1 MNNTTEEQTQI
12 GERDRAIT
20 QHLLSNNIIEDDKGL
35 IGKCG
40 DWINFEPTLL
50 PPQTIKCNNHSCRT
64 CRRERIEKLQLKH
77 YLLNKEFREIGGH
90 ILLFTLTIHHTKEHT
105 LPFLHERFTKS
116 LSQMKGG
123 RGWKKLKD
131 MTDYIYHYDN
141 IEIQNTNNSGHHYH
155 DHLTYGYI
163 NDDVSINEIQD
174 QLFNTWN
181 HYTRKNGLRSSKKYL
196 DVSPSLYGGHS
207 RSRSVKS
214 IEESEGIKGTL
225 EYWESVS
232 REYEN
237 QPNYI
242 HPDKT
247 PEEVML
253 EIKDLNKI
261 FSKSKRGRI
270 ERDRNIPTPY
280 IPFNQDTYTK
290 EDLDNYHSV
299 YRTVIT
305 GNFKDLDII
314 SMSPPSS
321 GGVLLIQMLN
331 MLEQYP
337 LDTLGWNSS
346 DYIHLLTEIERR
358 AYADRAEHMGDPDFW
373 EVPVSMLVSK
383 EYAFERIQN
392 ISMEKAT
399 KSSVVKAG
407 DPLAYES
414 RETTHYSVIDKNGN
428 AVSVTTTL
436 NTGFGCGV
444 LVEGAGFFLNNE
456 MDDFSAKPGIPN
468 IFGLIGN
475 EANAIQPYKRP
486 LSSMTPTIVLKN
498 GEPFLII
505 GTPGGS
511 TIITTV
517 MQIILNVAIHG
528 MDIQEAVSVPRIH
541 SQWFPDAIIVE
552 ERSLSKD
559 VEQNLIN
566 RGHTIRPYRWSTIGQ
581 ANGIMIGEKG
591 FYGGADPR
599 GENAT
604 EGY

>member
-1 MNNTTEEQTQI
+1 MKKIECKKIFWTIVFLCLIQYSHAEPEYAKNGMVVSASRLASDAGVNILKKGGNAIDAAVATGFTLAVTHPQAGNI
-12 GERDRAIT
+12 GGGGFLVAHTAYGESFSLDFREMAPSMAHRDMYLDDSSNVVPGLSLYS
-20 QHLLSNNIIEDDKGL
+20 HLAAGTPGSVDGLLKIWRDHGSGNISL
-35 IGKCG
+35 RQL
-40 DWINFEPTLL
+40 LL
-50 PPQTIKCNNHSCRT
+50 PAIQLA
-64 CRRERIEKLQLKH
+64 ERGFPISYGFAQV
-77 YLLNKEFREIGGH
+77 LNIF
-90 ILLFTLTIHHTKEHT
+90 
-105 LPFLHERFTKS
+105 
-116 LSQMKGG
+116 
-123 RGWKKLKD
+123 
-131 MTDYIYHYDN
+131 YDFF
-141 IEIQNTNNSGHHYH
+141 
-155 DHLTYGYI
+155 I
-163 NDDVSINEIQD
+163 NDDGAKAVFIK
-174 QLFNTWN
+174 
-181 HYTRKNGLRSSKKYL
+181 KNGEPWRAGDKLVQRDLARTLKL
-196 DVSPSLYGGHS
+196 IS
-207 RSRSVKS
+207 RKGRAGFY
-214 IEESEGIKGTL
+214 EG
-225 EYWESVS
+225 
-232 REYEN
+232 
-237 QPNYI
+237 
-242 HPDKT
+242 KT
-247 PEEVML
+247 AQL
-253 EIKDLNKI
+253 
-261 FSKSKRGRI
+261 I
-270 ERDRNIPTPY
+270 EREMAEGNGFI
-280 IPFNQDTYTK
+280 TK

-428 AVSVTTTL
+428 AVSVSTTL

-566 RGHTIRPYRWSTIGQ
+566 RGHIIRSYRWGTIGQ

>member
-1 MNNTTEEQTQI
+1 MKKIECKKIFWTIVFLCLIQYSHAEPEYAKNGMVVSASRLASDAGVNILKKGGNAIDAAVATGFTLAVTHPQAGNI
-12 GERDRAIT
+12 GGGGFLVAHTAYGESFSLDFREMAPSMAHRDMYLDDSSNVVPGLSLYS
-20 QHLLSNNIIEDDKGL
+20 HLAAGTPGSVDGLLRIWRDHGSGNISL
-35 IGKCG
+35 RQL
-40 DWINFEPTLL
+40 LL
-50 PPQTIKCNNHSCRT
+50 PAIQLA
-64 CRRERIEKLQLKH
+64 ERGFSIS
-77 YLLNKEFREIGGH
+77 YGFARVLNIF
-90 ILLFTLTIHHTKEHT
+90 
-105 LPFLHERFTKS
+105 
-116 LSQMKGG
+116 
-123 RGWKKLKD
+123 
-131 MTDYIYHYDN
+131 
-141 IEIQNTNNSGHHYH
+141 H
-155 DHLTYGYI
+155 DFFI
-163 NDDVSINEIQD
+163 NDDGAKAVFIK
-174 QLFNTWN
+174 
-181 HYTRKNGLRSSKKYL
+181 KNGEPWRAGDKLVQRDLARTLKL
-196 DVSPSLYGGHS
+196 IS
-207 RSRSVKS
+207 RKGRAGFY
-214 IEESEGIKGTL
+214 EGKTAQLIK
-225 EYWESVS
+225 
-232 REYEN
+232 REMAEGN
-237 QPNYI
+237 GFI
-242 HPDKT
+242 T
-247 PEEVML
+247 
-253 EIKDLNKI
+253 KD
-261 FSKSKRGRI
+261 
-270 ERDRNIPTPY
+270 
-280 IPFNQDTYTK
+280 
-290 EDLDNYHSV
+290 DLDNYRSV
-299 YRTVIT
+299 YRTVVT

-314 SMSPPSS
+314 SMGPPSS

-358 AYADRAEHMGDPDFW
+358 AYADRAEHMGDSDFW

-456 MDDFSAKPGIPN
+456 MDDFSAKPGTPN

-528 MDIQEAVSVPRIH
+528 MDIQEAVSVPRVH
-541 SQWFPDAIIVE
+541 SQWLPDAIIVE
-552 ERSLSKD
+552 QRSLSKD

-566 RGHTIRPYRWSTIGQ
+566 RGHTIRSYRWSTIGQ

>member
-1 MNNTTEEQTQI
+1 MKKIECKKIFWAIVFLCLIQYSHAEPEYAKNGMVVSASRLASEAGVNILKKGGNAIDAAVATGFTLAVTHPQAGNI
-12 GERDRAIT
+12 GGGGFLVAHMAYGESFSLDFREMAPSMAHRDMYLDDSSNVVPGLSLYS
-20 QHLLSNNIIEDDKGL
+20 HLAAGTPGSVDGLLKIWRDHGSGNISL
-35 IGKCG
+35 RQL
-40 DWINFEPTLL
+40 LL
-50 PPQTIKCNNHSCRT
+50 PAIQLA
-64 CRRERIEKLQLKH
+64 ERGFPISYGFAQV
-77 YLLNKEFREIGGH
+77 LNIF
-90 ILLFTLTIHHTKEHT
+90 
-105 LPFLHERFTKS
+105 
-116 LSQMKGG
+116 
-123 RGWKKLKD
+123 
-131 MTDYIYHYDN
+131 
-141 IEIQNTNNSGHHYH
+141 H
-155 DHLTYGYI
+155 DFFI
-163 NDDVSINEIQD
+163 NDDGAKAVFIK
-174 QLFNTWN
+174 
-181 HYTRKNGLRSSKKYL
+181 KNGEPWRAGDKLVQRDLARTLKL
-196 DVSPSLYGGHS
+196 IS
-207 RSRSVKS
+207 RKGRAGFY
-214 IEESEGIKGTL
+214 EG
-225 EYWESVS
+225 
-232 REYEN
+232 
-237 QPNYI
+237 
-242 HPDKT
+242 KT
-247 PEEVML
+247 AQL
-253 EIKDLNKI
+253 
-261 FSKSKRGRI
+261 I
-270 ERDRNIPTPY
+270 EREMAEGNGFI
-280 IPFNQDTYTK
+280 TK
-290 EDLDNYHSV
+290 DDLDNYHSV

-428 AVSVTTTL
+428 AVSVSTTL

>member
-1 MNNTTEEQTQI
+1 MKKIECKKIFWTIVFLCLIQYSHAEPEYAKNGMVVSASRLASDAGVNILKKGGNAIDAAVATGFTLAVTHPQAGNI
-12 GERDRAIT
+12 GGGGFLVAHTAYGESFSLDFREMAPSKAHRDMYLDDSSNVVPGLSLYS
-20 QHLLSNNIIEDDKGL
+20 HLAAGTPGSVDGLLRIWRDHGSGNISL
-35 IGKCG
+35 RQL
-40 DWINFEPTLL
+40 LL
-50 PPQTIKCNNHSCRT
+50 PAIQLA
-64 CRRERIEKLQLKH
+64 ERGFSIS
-77 YLLNKEFREIGGH
+77 YGFARVLNVF
-90 ILLFTLTIHHTKEHT
+90 
-105 LPFLHERFTKS
+105 
-116 LSQMKGG
+116 
-123 RGWKKLKD
+123 
-131 MTDYIYHYDN
+131 
-141 IEIQNTNNSGHHYH
+141 H
-155 DHLTYGYI
+155 DFFI
-163 NDDVSINEIQD
+163 NDDGAKAVFIK
-174 QLFNTWN
+174 
-181 HYTRKNGLRSSKKYL
+181 KNGEPWRAGDKLVQRDLARTLKL
-196 DVSPSLYGGHS
+196 IS
-207 RSRSVKS
+207 RKGRAGFY
-214 IEESEGIKGTL
+214 EGKTAQLIK
-225 EYWESVS
+225 
-232 REYEN
+232 REMAEGN
-237 QPNYI
+237 GFI
-242 HPDKT
+242 T
-247 PEEVML
+247 
-253 EIKDLNKI
+253 KD
-261 FSKSKRGRI
+261 
-270 ERDRNIPTPY
+270 
-280 IPFNQDTYTK
+280 
-290 EDLDNYHSV
+290 DLDNYRSV
-299 YRTVIT
+299 YRTVVT
-305 GNFKDLDII
+305 ENFKDLDIV
-314 SMSPPSS
+314 SMGPPSS

-456 MDDFSAKPGIPN
+456 MDDFSAKPGTPN

-528 MDIQEAVSVPRIH
+528 MDIQEAVSVPRVH
-541 SQWFPDAIIVE
+541 SQWLPDAIIVE
-552 ERSLSKD
+552 QRSLSKD

>member
-1 MNNTTEEQTQI
+1 MKKIECKKIFWTIVFLCLIQYSHAEPEYAKNGMVVSASRLASDAGVNILKKGGNAIDAAVATGFTLAVTHPQAGNI
-12 GERDRAIT
+12 GGGGFLVAHTAYGESFSLDFREMAPSMAHRDMYLDDSSNVVPGLSLYS
-20 QHLLSNNIIEDDKGL
+20 HLAAGTPGSVDGLLRIWRDHGSGNISL
-35 IGKCG
+35 RQL
-40 DWINFEPTLL
+40 LL
-50 PPQTIKCNNHSCRT
+50 PAIQLA
-64 CRRERIEKLQLKH
+64 ERGFSIS
-77 YLLNKEFREIGGH
+77 YGFARVLNIF
-90 ILLFTLTIHHTKEHT
+90 
-105 LPFLHERFTKS
+105 
-116 LSQMKGG
+116 
-123 RGWKKLKD
+123 
-131 MTDYIYHYDN
+131 
-141 IEIQNTNNSGHHYH
+141 H
-155 DHLTYGYI
+155 DFFI
-163 NDDVSINEIQD
+163 NDDGAKAVFIK
-174 QLFNTWN
+174 
-181 HYTRKNGLRSSKKYL
+181 KNGEPWRAGDKLVQRDLARTLKL
-196 DVSPSLYGGHS
+196 IS
-207 RSRSVKS
+207 RKGRAGFY
-214 IEESEGIKGTL
+214 EGKTAQLIK
-225 EYWESVS
+225 
-232 REYEN
+232 REMAEGN
-237 QPNYI
+237 GFI
-242 HPDKT
+242 T
-247 PEEVML
+247 
-253 EIKDLNKI
+253 KD
-261 FSKSKRGRI
+261 
-270 ERDRNIPTPY
+270 
-280 IPFNQDTYTK
+280 
-290 EDLDNYHSV
+290 DLDNYRSV
-299 YRTVIT
+299 YRTVVT
-305 GNFKDLDII
+305 GDFKDLDII
-314 SMSPPSS
+314 SMGPPSS

-358 AYADRAEHMGDPDFW
+358 AYADRAEHMGDSDFW

-456 MDDFSAKPGIPN
+456 MDDFSAKPGTPN

-528 MDIQEAVSVPRIH
+528 MDIQEAVSVPRVH
-541 SQWFPDAIIVE
+541 SQWLPDAIIVE
-552 ERSLSKD
+552 QRSLSKD

-566 RGHTIRPYRWSTIGQ
+566 RGHTIRSYRWSTIGQ

>member
-1 MNNTTEEQTQI
+1 MAH
-12 GERDRAIT
+12 RDMYLDDSSNVVPGLSLYS
-20 QHLLSNNIIEDDKGL
+20 HLAAGTPGSVDGLLKIWRDHGSGNISL
-35 IGKCG
+35 RQL
-40 DWINFEPTLL
+40 LL
-50 PPQTIKCNNHSCRT
+50 PAIQLA
-64 CRRERIEKLQLKH
+64 ERGFPISYGFAQV
-77 YLLNKEFREIGGH
+77 LNIF
-90 ILLFTLTIHHTKEHT
+90 
-105 LPFLHERFTKS
+105 
-116 LSQMKGG
+116 
-123 RGWKKLKD
+123 
-131 MTDYIYHYDN
+131 YDFF
-141 IEIQNTNNSGHHYH
+141 
-155 DHLTYGYI
+155 I
-163 NDDVSINEIQD
+163 NDDGAKAVFIK
-174 QLFNTWN
+174 
-181 HYTRKNGLRSSKKYL
+181 KNGEPWRAGDKLVQRDLARTLKL
-196 DVSPSLYGGHS
+196 IS
-207 RSRSVKS
+207 RKGRAGFY
-214 IEESEGIKGTL
+214 EG
-225 EYWESVS
+225 
-232 REYEN
+232 
-237 QPNYI
+237 
-242 HPDKT
+242 KT
-247 PEEVML
+247 AQL
-253 EIKDLNKI
+253 
-261 FSKSKRGRI
+261 I
-270 ERDRNIPTPY
+270 EREMAEGNGFI
-280 IPFNQDTYTK
+280 TK
-290 EDLDNYHSV
+290 DDLDNYHSV

-428 AVSVTTTL
+428 AVSVSTTL

>member
-1 MNNTTEEQTQI
+1 MKKIECKKIFWTIVFLCLIQYSHAEPEYAKNGMVVSASRLASDAGVNILKKGGNAIDAAVATGFTLAVTHPQAGNI
-12 GERDRAIT
+12 GGGGFLVAHTAYGESFSLDFREMAPSMAHRDMYLDDSSNVVPGLSLYS
-20 QHLLSNNIIEDDKGL
+20 HLAAGTPGSVDGLLRIWRDHGSGNISL
-35 IGKCG
+35 RQL
-40 DWINFEPTLL
+40 LL
-50 PPQTIKCNNHSCRT
+50 PAIQLA
-64 CRRERIEKLQLKH
+64 ERGFSIS
-77 YLLNKEFREIGGH
+77 YGFARVLNIF
-90 ILLFTLTIHHTKEHT
+90 
-105 LPFLHERFTKS
+105 
-116 LSQMKGG
+116 
-123 RGWKKLKD
+123 
-131 MTDYIYHYDN
+131 
-141 IEIQNTNNSGHHYH
+141 H
-155 DHLTYGYI
+155 DFFI
-163 NDDVSINEIQD
+163 NDDGAKAVFIK
-174 QLFNTWN
+174 
-181 HYTRKNGLRSSKKYL
+181 KNGEPWRAGDKLVQRDLARTLKL
-196 DVSPSLYGGHS
+196 IS
-207 RSRSVKS
+207 RKGRAGFY
-214 IEESEGIKGTL
+214 EGKTAQLIK
-225 EYWESVS
+225 
-232 REYEN
+232 REMAEGN
-237 QPNYI
+237 GFI
-242 HPDKT
+242 T
-247 PEEVML
+247 
-253 EIKDLNKI
+253 KD
-261 FSKSKRGRI
+261 
-270 ERDRNIPTPY
+270 
-280 IPFNQDTYTK
+280 
-290 EDLDNYHSV
+290 DLDNYRSV
-299 YRTVIT
+299 YRTVVT
-305 GNFKDLDII
+305 GDFKDLDII
-314 SMSPPSS
+314 SMGPPSS

-456 MDDFSAKPGIPN
+456 MDDFSAKPGTPN

-528 MDIQEAVSVPRIH
+528 MDIQEAVSVPRVH
-541 SQWFPDAIIVE
+541 SQWLPDAIIVE
-552 ERSLSKD
+552 QRSLSKD

-566 RGHTIRPYRWSTIGQ
+566 RGHTIQPYRWSTIGQ

>member
-1 MNNTTEEQTQI
+1 MKKIECKKIFWTIVFLCLIQYSHAEPEYAKNGMVVSASRLASDAGVNILKKGGNAIDAAVATGFTLAVTHPQAGNI
-12 GERDRAIT
+12 GGGGFLVAHTAYGESFSLDFREMAPSMSHRDMYLDDSSNVVHGLSLYS
-20 QHLLSNNIIEDDKGL
+20 HLAAGTPGSVDGLLKIWRDHGSGNISL
-35 IGKCG
+35 RQL
-40 DWINFEPTLL
+40 LL
-50 PPQTIKCNNHSCRT
+50 PAIQLA
-64 CRRERIEKLQLKH
+64 ERGFPIS
-77 YLLNKEFREIGGH
+77 YGFARVLNIF
-90 ILLFTLTIHHTKEHT
+90 
-105 LPFLHERFTKS
+105 
-116 LSQMKGG
+116 
-123 RGWKKLKD
+123 
-131 MTDYIYHYDN
+131 
-141 IEIQNTNNSGHHYH
+141 H
-155 DHLTYGYI
+155 DFFI
-163 NDDVSINEIQD
+163 NDDGAKAVFIK
-174 QLFNTWN
+174 
-181 HYTRKNGLRSSKKYL
+181 KNGEPWRAGDKLVQRDLARTLKL
-196 DVSPSLYGGHS
+196 IS
-207 RSRSVKS
+207 RKGRAGFY
-214 IEESEGIKGTL
+214 EG
-225 EYWESVS
+225 
-232 REYEN
+232 
-237 QPNYI
+237 
-242 HPDKT
+242 KT
-247 PEEVML
+247 AQL
-253 EIKDLNKI
+253 
-261 FSKSKRGRI
+261 I
-270 ERDRNIPTPY
+270 EREMAEGNGFI
-280 IPFNQDTYTK
+280 TK
-290 EDLDNYHSV
+290 DDLDNYHSV

-428 AVSVTTTL
+428 AVSVSTTL

>member
-1 MNNTTEEQTQI
+1 MKKIECKKIFWTIVFLCLIQYSHAEPEYAKNGMVVSASRLASDAGVNILKKGGNAIDAAVATGFALAVTHPQAGNI
-12 GERDRAIT
+12 GGGGFLVAHMAYGESFSLDFREMAPSMAHRDMYLDDSSNVVPGLSLYS
-20 QHLLSNNIIEDDKGL
+20 HLAAGTPGSVDGLLRIWRDHGSGNISL
-35 IGKCG
+35 RQL
-40 DWINFEPTLL
+40 LL
-50 PPQTIKCNNHSCRT
+50 PAIQLA
-64 CRRERIEKLQLKH
+64 ERGFSIS
-77 YLLNKEFREIGGH
+77 YGFARVLNIF
-90 ILLFTLTIHHTKEHT
+90 
-105 LPFLHERFTKS
+105 
-116 LSQMKGG
+116 
-123 RGWKKLKD
+123 
-131 MTDYIYHYDN
+131 
-141 IEIQNTNNSGHHYH
+141 H
-155 DHLTYGYI
+155 DFFI
-163 NDDVSINEIQD
+163 NDDGAKAVFIK
-174 QLFNTWN
+174 
-181 HYTRKNGLRSSKKYL
+181 KNGEPWRAGDKLVQRDLARTLKL
-196 DVSPSLYGGHS
+196 IS
-207 RSRSVKS
+207 RKGRAGFY
-214 IEESEGIKGTL
+214 EGKTAQLIK
-225 EYWESVS
+225 
-232 REYEN
+232 REMAEGN
-237 QPNYI
+237 GFI
-242 HPDKT
+242 T
-247 PEEVML
+247 
-253 EIKDLNKI
+253 KD
-261 FSKSKRGRI
+261 
-270 ERDRNIPTPY
+270 
-280 IPFNQDTYTK
+280 
-290 EDLDNYHSV
+290 DLDNYRSV
-299 YRTVIT
+299 YRTVVT
-305 GNFKDLDII
+305 GDFKDLDII
-314 SMSPPSS
+314 SMGPPSS

-456 MDDFSAKPGIPN
+456 MDDFSAKPGTPN

-528 MDIQEAVSVPRIH
+528 MDIQEAVSVPRVH
-541 SQWFPDAIIVE
+541 SQWLPDAIIVE
-552 ERSLSKD
+552 QRSLSKD

-566 RGHTIRPYRWSTIGQ
+566 RGHTIRSYRWSTIGQ

>member
-1 MNNTTEEQTQI
+1 MKKIECKKIFWTIVFLCLIQYSHAEPEYAKNGMVVSASRLASDAGVNILKKGGNAIDAAVATGFTLAVTHPQAGNI
-12 GERDRAIT
+12 GGGGFLVAHMAYGESFSLDFREMAPSMAHRDMYLDDSSNVVPGLSLYS
-20 QHLLSNNIIEDDKGL
+20 HLAAGTPGSVDGLLRIWRDHGSGNISL
-35 IGKCG
+35 RQL
-40 DWINFEPTLL
+40 LL
-50 PPQTIKCNNHSCRT
+50 PAIQLA
-64 CRRERIEKLQLKH
+64 ERGFSIS
-77 YLLNKEFREIGGH
+77 YGFARVLNIF
-90 ILLFTLTIHHTKEHT
+90 
-105 LPFLHERFTKS
+105 
-116 LSQMKGG
+116 
-123 RGWKKLKD
+123 
-131 MTDYIYHYDN
+131 
-141 IEIQNTNNSGHHYH
+141 H
-155 DHLTYGYI
+155 DFFI
-163 NDDVSINEIQD
+163 NDDGAKAVFIK
-174 QLFNTWN
+174 
-181 HYTRKNGLRSSKKYL
+181 KNGEPWRAGDKLVQRDLARTLKL
-196 DVSPSLYGGHS
+196 IS
-207 RSRSVKS
+207 RKGRAGFY
-214 IEESEGIKGTL
+214 EGKTAQLIK
-225 EYWESVS
+225 
-232 REYEN
+232 REMAEGN
-237 QPNYI
+237 GFI
-242 HPDKT
+242 T
-247 PEEVML
+247 
-253 EIKDLNKI
+253 KD
-261 FSKSKRGRI
+261 
-270 ERDRNIPTPY
+270 
-280 IPFNQDTYTK
+280 
-290 EDLDNYHSV
+290 DLDNYRSV
-299 YRTVIT
+299 YRTVVT
-305 GNFKDLDII
+305 ENFKDLDIV
-314 SMSPPSS
+314 SMGPPSS

-456 MDDFSAKPGIPN
+456 MDDFSAKPGTPN
-468 IFGLIGN
+468 IFELIGN

-528 MDIQEAVSVPRIH
+528 MDIQEAVSVPRVH
-541 SQWFPDAIIVE
+541 SQWLPDAIIVE
-552 ERSLSKD
+552 QRSLSKD

-566 RGHTIRPYRWSTIGQ
+566 RGHTIRSYRWSTIGQ
-581 ANGIMIGEKG
+581 ANGIMIGENG

>member
-1 MNNTTEEQTQI
+1 MKKIECKKIFWAIVFLCLIQYSHAEPEYAKNGMVVSASRLASDAGVNILKKGGNAIDAAVATGFTLAVTHPQAGNI
-12 GERDRAIT
+12 GGGGFLVAHTAYGESFSLDFREMAPSMAHRDMYLDDSSNVVPGLSLYS
-20 QHLLSNNIIEDDKGL
+20 HLAAGTPGSVDGLLRIWRDHGSGNISL
-35 IGKCG
+35 RQL
-40 DWINFEPTLL
+40 LL
-50 PPQTIKCNNHSCRT
+50 PAIQLA
-64 CRRERIEKLQLKH
+64 ERGFSIS
-77 YLLNKEFREIGGH
+77 YGFARVLNVF
-90 ILLFTLTIHHTKEHT
+90 
-105 LPFLHERFTKS
+105 
-116 LSQMKGG
+116 
-123 RGWKKLKD
+123 
-131 MTDYIYHYDN
+131 
-141 IEIQNTNNSGHHYH
+141 H
-155 DHLTYGYI
+155 DFFI
-163 NDDVSINEIQD
+163 NDDGAKAVFIK
-174 QLFNTWN
+174 
-181 HYTRKNGLRSSKKYL
+181 KNGEPWRAGDKLVQRDLARTLKL
-196 DVSPSLYGGHS
+196 IS
-207 RSRSVKS
+207 RKGRAGFY
-214 IEESEGIKGTL
+214 EGKTAQLIK
-225 EYWESVS
+225 
-232 REYEN
+232 REMAEGN
-237 QPNYI
+237 GFI
-242 HPDKT
+242 T
-247 PEEVML
+247 
-253 EIKDLNKI
+253 KD
-261 FSKSKRGRI
+261 
-270 ERDRNIPTPY
+270 
-280 IPFNQDTYTK
+280 
-290 EDLDNYHSV
+290 DLDNYRSV
-299 YRTVIT
+299 YRTVVT
-305 GNFKDLDII
+305 ENFKDLDIV
-314 SMSPPSS
+314 SMGPPSS

-456 MDDFSAKPGIPN
+456 MDDFSAKPGTPN

-475 EANAIQPYKRP
+475 EANAIQPFKRP

-528 MDIQEAVSVPRIH
+528 MDIQEAVSVPRVH
-541 SQWFPDAIIVE
+541 SQWLPDAIIVE
-552 ERSLSKD
+552 QRSLSKD

-566 RGHTIRPYRWSTIGQ
+566 RGHTIRSYRWSTIGQ

>member
-1 MNNTTEEQTQI
+1 MKKIECKKIFWTIIFLCLIQYSHAEPEYAKNGMVVSASRLASDAGVNILKKGGNAIDAAVATGFTLAVTHPQAGNI
-12 GERDRAIT
+12 GGGGFLVAHTAYGESFSLDFREMAPSMAHRDMYLDDSSNVIPGLSLYS
-20 QHLLSNNIIEDDKGL
+20 HLAAGTPGSVDGLLRVWRDHGSGNISL
-35 IGKCG
+35 RQL
-40 DWINFEPTLL
+40 LL
-50 PPQTIKCNNHSCRT
+50 PAIQLA
-64 CRRERIEKLQLKH
+64 ERGFSIS
-77 YLLNKEFREIGGH
+77 YGFARVLNIF
-90 ILLFTLTIHHTKEHT
+90 
-105 LPFLHERFTKS
+105 
-116 LSQMKGG
+116 
-123 RGWKKLKD
+123 
-131 MTDYIYHYDN
+131 
-141 IEIQNTNNSGHHYH
+141 H
-155 DHLTYGYI
+155 DFFI
-163 NDDVSINEIQD
+163 NDDGAKAVFIK
-174 QLFNTWN
+174 
-181 HYTRKNGLRSSKKYL
+181 KNGEPWRAGDKLVQRDLARTLKL
-196 DVSPSLYGGHS
+196 IS
-207 RSRSVKS
+207 RKGRAGFYDGKTAQL
-214 IEESEGIKGTL
+214 IKREMAEGNGFIT
-225 EYWESVS
+225 
-232 REYEN
+232 
-237 QPNYI
+237 
-242 HPDKT
+242 
-247 PEEVML
+247 
-253 EIKDLNKI
+253 KD
-261 FSKSKRGRI
+261 
-270 ERDRNIPTPY
+270 
-280 IPFNQDTYTK
+280 
-290 EDLDNYHSV
+290 DLDNYHSV
-299 YRTVIT
+299 YRTVVT
-305 GNFKDLDII
+305 GDFKDLDII
-314 SMSPPSS
+314 SMGPPSS

-331 MLEQYP
+331 MLEQFP

-456 MDDFSAKPGIPN
+456 MDDFSAKPGSPN

-528 MDIQEAVSVPRIH
+528 MDIQEAVSVPRVH
-541 SQWFPDAIIVE
+541 SQWLPDAIIVE
-552 ERSLSKD
+552 QRSLSKD

-566 RGHTIRPYRWSTIGQ
+566 RGHIIRSYRWGTIGQ

>member
-1 MNNTTEEQTQI
+1 MKKIECKKIFWTIVFLCLIQYSHAEPEYAKNGMVVAASRLASDAGVNILKKGGNAIDAAVATGFTLAVTHPQAGNI
-12 GERDRAIT
+12 GGGGFLVAHTAYGESFSLDFREMAPSMAHRDMYLDDSSNVVPGLSLYS
-20 QHLLSNNIIEDDKGL
+20 HLAAGTPGSVDGLLRIWRDHGSGNISL
-35 IGKCG
+35 RQL
-40 DWINFEPTLL
+40 LL
-50 PPQTIKCNNHSCRT
+50 PAIQLA
-64 CRRERIEKLQLKH
+64 ERGFSIS
-77 YLLNKEFREIGGH
+77 YGFARVLNIF
-90 ILLFTLTIHHTKEHT
+90 
-105 LPFLHERFTKS
+105 
-116 LSQMKGG
+116 
-123 RGWKKLKD
+123 
-131 MTDYIYHYDN
+131 
-141 IEIQNTNNSGHHYH
+141 H
-155 DHLTYGYI
+155 DFFI
-163 NDDVSINEIQD
+163 NDDGAKAVFIK
-174 QLFNTWN
+174 
-181 HYTRKNGLRSSKKYL
+181 KNGEPWRAGDKLVQRDLARTLKL
-196 DVSPSLYGGHS
+196 IS
-207 RSRSVKS
+207 RKGRAGFY
-214 IEESEGIKGTL
+214 EGKTAQLIK
-225 EYWESVS
+225 
-232 REYEN
+232 REMAEGN
-237 QPNYI
+237 GFI
-242 HPDKT
+242 T
-247 PEEVML
+247 
-253 EIKDLNKI
+253 KD
-261 FSKSKRGRI
+261 
-270 ERDRNIPTPY
+270 
-280 IPFNQDTYTK
+280 
-290 EDLDNYHSV
+290 DLDNYRSV
-299 YRTVIT
+299 YRTVVT

-314 SMSPPSS
+314 SMGPPSS

-456 MDDFSAKPGIPN
+456 MDDFSAKPGTPN

-505 GTPGGS
+505 GPPGGS

-528 MDIQEAVSVPRIH
+528 MDIQEAVSVPRVH
-541 SQWFPDAIIVE
+541 SQWLPDAIIVE
-552 ERSLSKD
+552 QRSLSKD

-566 RGHTIRPYRWSTIGQ
+566 RGHTIRSYRWSTIGQ

>member
-1 MNNTTEEQTQI
+1 MKKIECKKIFWTIVFLCLIQYSHAEPEYAKNGMVVSASRLASDAGVNILKKGGNAIDAAVATGFTLAVTHPQAGNI
-12 GERDRAIT
+12 GGGGFLVAHTAYGESFSLDFREMAPSMAHRDMYLDDSSNVVPGLSLYS
-20 QHLLSNNIIEDDKGL
+20 HLAAGTPGSVDGLLRIWRDHGSGNISL
-35 IGKCG
+35 RQL
-40 DWINFEPTLL
+40 LL
-50 PPQTIKCNNHSCRT
+50 PAIQLA
-64 CRRERIEKLQLKH
+64 ERGFSIS
-77 YLLNKEFREIGGH
+77 YGFARVLNVF
-90 ILLFTLTIHHTKEHT
+90 
-105 LPFLHERFTKS
+105 
-116 LSQMKGG
+116 
-123 RGWKKLKD
+123 
-131 MTDYIYHYDN
+131 
-141 IEIQNTNNSGHHYH
+141 H
-155 DHLTYGYI
+155 DFFI
-163 NDDVSINEIQD
+163 NDDGAKAVFIK
-174 QLFNTWN
+174 
-181 HYTRKNGLRSSKKYL
+181 KNGEPWRAGDKLVQRDLARTLKL
-196 DVSPSLYGGHS
+196 IS
-207 RSRSVKS
+207 RKGRAGFY
-214 IEESEGIKGTL
+214 EGKTAQLIK
-225 EYWESVS
+225 
-232 REYEN
+232 REMAEGN
-237 QPNYI
+237 GFI
-242 HPDKT
+242 T
-247 PEEVML
+247 
-253 EIKDLNKI
+253 KD
-261 FSKSKRGRI
+261 
-270 ERDRNIPTPY
+270 
-280 IPFNQDTYTK
+280 
-290 EDLDNYHSV
+290 DLDNYRSV
-299 YRTVIT
+299 YRTVVT
-305 GNFKDLDII
+305 GNFKDLDIV
-314 SMSPPSS
+314 SMGPPSS

-456 MDDFSAKPGIPN
+456 MDDFSAKPGTPN

-528 MDIQEAVSVPRIH
+528 MDIQEAVSVPRVH
-541 SQWFPDAIIVE
+541 SQWLPDAIIVE
-552 ERSLSKD
+552 QRSLSKD

>member
-1 MNNTTEEQTQI
+1 MKKIECKKIFWTIIFLCLIQYSHAEPEYAKNGMVVSASRLASDAGVNILKKGGNAIDAAVATGFTLAVTHPQAGNI
-12 GERDRAIT
+12 GGGGFLVAHTAYGESFSLDFREMAPSMAHRDMYLDDSSNVVPGLSLYSHMAAGT
-20 QHLLSNNIIEDDKGL
+20 PGSVDGLLRIWRDHGSGNISL
-35 IGKCG
+35 RQL
-40 DWINFEPTLL
+40 LL
-50 PPQTIKCNNHSCRT
+50 PAIQLA
-64 CRRERIEKLQLKH
+64 ERGFSISYGFAQV
-77 YLLNKEFREIGGH
+77 LNIF
-90 ILLFTLTIHHTKEHT
+90 
-105 LPFLHERFTKS
+105 
-116 LSQMKGG
+116 
-123 RGWKKLKD
+123 
-131 MTDYIYHYDN
+131 
-141 IEIQNTNNSGHHYH
+141 H
-155 DHLTYGYI
+155 DFFI
-163 NDDVSINEIQD
+163 NDDGAKAVFIK
-174 QLFNTWN
+174 
-181 HYTRKNGLRSSKKYL
+181 KNGEPWRAGDKLVQRDLARTLKL
-196 DVSPSLYGGHS
+196 IS
-207 RSRSVKS
+207 RKGRAGFY
-214 IEESEGIKGTL
+214 EGKTAQLIK
-225 EYWESVS
+225 
-232 REYEN
+232 REMAEGN
-237 QPNYI
+237 GFI
-242 HPDKT
+242 T
-247 PEEVML
+247 
-253 EIKDLNKI
+253 KD
-261 FSKSKRGRI
+261 
-270 ERDRNIPTPY
+270 
-280 IPFNQDTYTK
+280 
-290 EDLDNYHSV
+290 DLDNYRSV
-299 YRTVIT
+299 YRTVVT
-305 GNFKDLDII
+305 GDFKDLDII
-314 SMSPPSS
+314 SMGPPSS
-321 GGVLLIQMLN
+321 GGVLLIQMFN

-358 AYADRAEHMGDPDFW
+358 AYADRAEHMGDSDFW

-456 MDDFSAKPGIPN
+456 MDDFSAKPGTPN

-528 MDIQEAVSVPRIH
+528 MDIQEAVSVPRVH
-541 SQWFPDAIIVE
+541 SQWLPDAIIVE
-552 ERSLSKD
+552 QRSLSKD
-559 VEQNLIN
+559 VKQNLIN
-566 RGHTIRPYRWSTIGQ
+566 RGHTIRSYRWSTIGQ

>member
-1 MNNTTEEQTQI
+1 MKKIECKKIFWTIVFLCLIQYSHAEPEYAKNGMVVSASRLASDAGVNILKKGGNAIDAAVATGFTLAVTHPQAGNI
-12 GERDRAIT
+12 GGGGFLVAHTAYGESFSLDFREMAPSMAHRDMYLDDSSNVVPGLSLYS
-20 QHLLSNNIIEDDKGL
+20 HLAAGTPGSVDGLLRIWRDHGSGNISL
-35 IGKCG
+35 RQL
-40 DWINFEPTLL
+40 LL
-50 PPQTIKCNNHSCRT
+50 PAIQLA
-64 CRRERIEKLQLKH
+64 ERGFSIS
-77 YLLNKEFREIGGH
+77 YGFARVLNVF
-90 ILLFTLTIHHTKEHT
+90 
-105 LPFLHERFTKS
+105 
-116 LSQMKGG
+116 
-123 RGWKKLKD
+123 
-131 MTDYIYHYDN
+131 
-141 IEIQNTNNSGHHYH
+141 H
-155 DHLTYGYI
+155 DFFI
-163 NDDVSINEIQD
+163 NDDGAKAVFIK
-174 QLFNTWN
+174 
-181 HYTRKNGLRSSKKYL
+181 KNGEPWRAGDKLVQRDLARTLKL
-196 DVSPSLYGGHS
+196 IS
-207 RSRSVKS
+207 RKGRAGFY
-214 IEESEGIKGTL
+214 EGKTAQLIK
-225 EYWESVS
+225 
-232 REYEN
+232 REMAEGN
-237 QPNYI
+237 GFI
-242 HPDKT
+242 T
-247 PEEVML
+247 
-253 EIKDLNKI
+253 KD
-261 FSKSKRGRI
+261 
-270 ERDRNIPTPY
+270 
-280 IPFNQDTYTK
+280 
-290 EDLDNYHSV
+290 DLDNYRSV
-299 YRTVIT
+299 YRTVVT
-305 GNFKDLDII
+305 KNFKDLDIV
-314 SMSPPSS
+314 SMGPPSS

-456 MDDFSAKPGIPN
+456 MDDFSAKPGTPN

-528 MDIQEAVSVPRIH
+528 MDIQEAVSVPRVH
-541 SQWFPDAIIVE
+541 SQWLPDAIIVE
-552 ERSLSKD
+552 QRSLSKD

>member
-1 MNNTTEEQTQI
+1 MKKIECKKIFWTIIFLCLIQYSHAEPEYAKNGMVVSASRLASDAGVNILKKGGNAIDAAVATGFTLAVTHPQAGNI
-12 GERDRAIT
+12 GGGGFLVAHTAYGESFSLDFREMAPSMAHRDMYLDDSSNVVHGLSLYS
-20 QHLLSNNIIEDDKGL
+20 HLAAGTPGSVDGLLKIWRDHGSGNISL
-35 IGKCG
+35 RQL
-40 DWINFEPTLL
+40 LL
-50 PPQTIKCNNHSCRT
+50 PAIQLA
-64 CRRERIEKLQLKH
+64 ERGFPISYGFAQV
-77 YLLNKEFREIGGH
+77 LNIF
-90 ILLFTLTIHHTKEHT
+90 
-105 LPFLHERFTKS
+105 
-116 LSQMKGG
+116 
-123 RGWKKLKD
+123 
-131 MTDYIYHYDN
+131 YDFF
-141 IEIQNTNNSGHHYH
+141 
-155 DHLTYGYI
+155 I
-163 NDDVSINEIQD
+163 NDDGAKAVFIK
-174 QLFNTWN
+174 
-181 HYTRKNGLRSSKKYL
+181 KNGEPWRAGDKLVQRDLARTLKL
-196 DVSPSLYGGHS
+196 IS
-207 RSRSVKS
+207 RKGRAGFY
-214 IEESEGIKGTL
+214 EG
-225 EYWESVS
+225 
-232 REYEN
+232 
-237 QPNYI
+237 
-242 HPDKT
+242 KT
-247 PEEVML
+247 AQL
-253 EIKDLNKI
+253 
-261 FSKSKRGRI
+261 I
-270 ERDRNIPTPY
+270 EREMAEGNGFI
-280 IPFNQDTYTK
+280 TK
-290 EDLDNYHSV
+290 DDLDNYHSV

-528 MDIQEAVSVPRIH
+528 MDIQEAVSVPRVH
-541 SQWFPDAIIVE
+541 SQWLPDAIIVE
-552 ERSLSKD
+552 QRSLSKD

-566 RGHTIRPYRWSTIGQ
+566 RGHVIRSYRWGTIGQ

>member
-1 MNNTTEEQTQI
+1 MKKIECKKIFWTIVFLCLIQYSHAEPEYAKNGMVVSASRLASDAGVNILKKGGNAIDAAVATGFTLAVTHPQAGNI
-12 GERDRAIT
+12 GGGGFLVAHTAYGESFSLDFREMAPSMAHRDMYLDDSSNVVPGLSLYS
-20 QHLLSNNIIEDDKGL
+20 HLAAGTPGSVDGLLRIWRDHGSGNISL
-35 IGKCG
+35 RQL
-40 DWINFEPTLL
+40 LL
-50 PPQTIKCNNHSCRT
+50 PAIQLA
-64 CRRERIEKLQLKH
+64 ERGFSIS
-77 YLLNKEFREIGGH
+77 YGFARVLNVF
-90 ILLFTLTIHHTKEHT
+90 
-105 LPFLHERFTKS
+105 
-116 LSQMKGG
+116 
-123 RGWKKLKD
+123 
-131 MTDYIYHYDN
+131 
-141 IEIQNTNNSGHHYH
+141 H
-155 DHLTYGYI
+155 DFFI
-163 NDDVSINEIQD
+163 NDDGAKAVFIK
-174 QLFNTWN
+174 
-181 HYTRKNGLRSSKKYL
+181 KNGEPWRAGDKLIQRDLARTLKL
-196 DVSPSLYGGHS
+196 IS
-207 RSRSVKS
+207 RKGRAGFY
-214 IEESEGIKGTL
+214 EGKTAQLIK
-225 EYWESVS
+225 
-232 REYEN
+232 REMAEGN
-237 QPNYI
+237 GFI
-242 HPDKT
+242 T
-247 PEEVML
+247 
-253 EIKDLNKI
+253 KD
-261 FSKSKRGRI
+261 
-270 ERDRNIPTPY
+270 
-280 IPFNQDTYTK
+280 
-290 EDLDNYHSV
+290 DLDNYRSV
-299 YRTVIT
+299 YRTVVT
-305 GNFKDLDII
+305 GDFKDLDII
-314 SMSPPSS
+314 SMGPPSS

-456 MDDFSAKPGIPN
+456 MDDFSAKPGTPN

-528 MDIQEAVSVPRIH
+528 MDIQEAVSVPRVH
-541 SQWFPDAIIVE
+541 SQWLPDAIIVE
-552 ERSLSKD
+552 QRSLSKD

>member
-1 MNNTTEEQTQI
+1 MKKIECKKIFWTIVFLCLIQYSHAEPEYAKNGMVVSASRLASDAGVNILKKGGNAIDAAVATGFTLAVTHPQAGNI
-12 GERDRAIT
+12 GGGGFLVAHTAYGESFSLDFREMAPSMAHRDMYLDDSSNVVPGLSLYS
-20 QHLLSNNIIEDDKGL
+20 HLAAGTPGSVDGLLRIWRDHGSGNISL
-35 IGKCG
+35 RQL
-40 DWINFEPTLL
+40 LL
-50 PPQTIKCNNHSCRT
+50 PAIQLA
-64 CRRERIEKLQLKH
+64 ERGFSIS
-77 YLLNKEFREIGGH
+77 YGFARVLNIF
-90 ILLFTLTIHHTKEHT
+90 
-105 LPFLHERFTKS
+105 
-116 LSQMKGG
+116 
-123 RGWKKLKD
+123 
-131 MTDYIYHYDN
+131 
-141 IEIQNTNNSGHHYH
+141 H
-155 DHLTYGYI
+155 DFFI
-163 NDDVSINEIQD
+163 NDDGAKAVFIK
-174 QLFNTWN
+174 
-181 HYTRKNGLRSSKKYL
+181 KNGEPWRAGDKLVQRDLARTLKL
-196 DVSPSLYGGHS
+196 IS
-207 RSRSVKS
+207 RKGRAGFYDGKTAQL
-214 IEESEGIKGTL
+214 IKREMAEGNGFIT
-225 EYWESVS
+225 
-232 REYEN
+232 
-237 QPNYI
+237 
-242 HPDKT
+242 
-247 PEEVML
+247 
-253 EIKDLNKI
+253 KD
-261 FSKSKRGRI
+261 
-270 ERDRNIPTPY
+270 
-280 IPFNQDTYTK
+280 
-290 EDLDNYHSV
+290 DLDNYRSV
-299 YRTVIT
+299 YRTVVT
-305 GNFKDLDII
+305 GDFKDLDII
-314 SMSPPSS
+314 SMGPPSS

-456 MDDFSAKPGIPN
+456 MDDFSAKPGTPN

-528 MDIQEAVSVPRIH
+528 MDIQEAVSVPRVH
-541 SQWFPDAIIVE
+541 SQWLPDAIIVE
-552 ERSLSKD
+552 QRSLSKD

-566 RGHTIRPYRWSTIGQ
+566 RGHTIRSYRWSTIGQ

>member
-1 MNNTTEEQTQI
+1 MKKIECKKIFWAIVILCLIQYPRAEPEYAKNGMVVSASRLASEAGVNILKKGGNAIDAAVATGFTLAVTHPQAGNI
-12 GERDRAIT
+12 GGGGFLVAHMAYGESFSLD
-20 QHLLSNNIIEDDKGL
+20 
-35 IGKCG
+35 
-40 DWINFEPTLL
+40 
-50 PPQTIKCNNHSCRT
+50 
-64 CRRERIEKLQLKH
+64 
-77 YLLNKEFREIGGH
+77 FREMAPSMAHRDMYLDDSSNVVHGLSLYSHLAAGTPGSVDGLLKIWRDHGSGN
-90 ILLFTLTIHHTKEHT
+90 ISLRQLLFPAIQLA
-105 LPFLHERFTKS
+105 ERGFS
-116 LSQMKGG
+116 ISYGFARVL
-123 RGWKKLKD
+123 
-131 MTDYIYHYDN
+131 N
-141 IEIQNTNNSGHHYH
+141 IFH
-155 DHLTYGYI
+155 DFFI
-163 NDDVSINEIQD
+163 NDDGAKAVFIK
-174 QLFNTWN
+174 
-181 HYTRKNGLRSSKKYL
+181 KNGEPWRAGDKLVQRDLARTLKL
-196 DVSPSLYGGHS
+196 IS
-207 RSRSVKS
+207 RKGRAGFY
-214 IEESEGIKGTL
+214 EGKTAQLIK
-225 EYWESVS
+225 
-232 REYEN
+232 REMAEGN
-237 QPNYI
+237 GFI
-242 HPDKT
+242 T
-247 PEEVML
+247 
-253 EIKDLNKI
+253 KD
-261 FSKSKRGRI
+261 
-270 ERDRNIPTPY
+270 
-280 IPFNQDTYTK
+280 
-290 EDLDNYHSV
+290 DLDNYRSV
-299 YRTVIT
+299 YRTVVT

-314 SMSPPSS
+314 SMGPPSS

-456 MDDFSAKPGIPN
+456 MDDFSAKPGTPN

-528 MDIQEAVSVPRIH
+528 MDIQEAVSVPRVH
-541 SQWFPDAIIVE
+541 SQWLPDAIIVE
-552 ERSLSKD
+552 QRSLSKD

-566 RGHTIRPYRWSTIGQ
+566 RGHTIRSYRWSTIGQ

>member
-1 MNNTTEEQTQI
+1 MKKIECKKIFWTIVFLCLIQYSHAEPEYAKNGMVVSASRLASDAGVNILKKGGNAIDAAVATGFTLAVTHPQAGNI
-12 GERDRAIT
+12 GGGGFLVAHTAYGESFSLDFREMAPSMAHRDMYLDDSSNVVPGLSLYS
-20 QHLLSNNIIEDDKGL
+20 HLAAGTPGSVDGLLRIWRDHGSGNISL
-35 IGKCG
+35 RQL
-40 DWINFEPTLL
+40 LL
-50 PPQTIKCNNHSCRT
+50 PAIQLA
-64 CRRERIEKLQLKH
+64 ERGFSIS
-77 YLLNKEFREIGGH
+77 YGFARVLNIF
-90 ILLFTLTIHHTKEHT
+90 
-105 LPFLHERFTKS
+105 
-116 LSQMKGG
+116 
-123 RGWKKLKD
+123 
-131 MTDYIYHYDN
+131 
-141 IEIQNTNNSGHHYH
+141 H
-155 DHLTYGYI
+155 DFFI
-163 NDDVSINEIQD
+163 NDDGAKAVFIK
-174 QLFNTWN
+174 
-181 HYTRKNGLRSSKKYL
+181 KNGEPWRAGDKLVQRDLARTLKL
-196 DVSPSLYGGHS
+196 IS
-207 RSRSVKS
+207 RKGRAGFY
-214 IEESEGIKGTL
+214 EGKTAQLIK
-225 EYWESVS
+225 
-232 REYEN
+232 REMAEGN
-237 QPNYI
+237 GFI
-242 HPDKT
+242 T
-247 PEEVML
+247 
-253 EIKDLNKI
+253 KD
-261 FSKSKRGRI
+261 
-270 ERDRNIPTPY
+270 
-280 IPFNQDTYTK
+280 
-290 EDLDNYHSV
+290 DLDNYRSV
-299 YRTVIT
+299 YRTVVT

-314 SMSPPSS
+314 SMGPPSS

-456 MDDFSAKPGIPN
+456 MDDFSAKPGTPN

-528 MDIQEAVSVPRIH
+528 MDIQEAVSVPRVH
-541 SQWFPDAIIVE
+541 SQWLPDAIIVE
-552 ERSLSKD
+552 QRSLSKD

-566 RGHTIRPYRWSTIGQ
+566 RGHTIQPYRWSTIGQ

>member
-1 MNNTTEEQTQI
+1 MKKIECKKISWTIVFLCLIQYSHAEPEYAKNGMVVSASRLASDAGVNILKKGGNAIDAAVATGFTLAVTHPQAGNI
-12 GERDRAIT
+12 GGGGFLVAHTAYGESFSLDFREMAPSMAHRDMYLDDSSNVVHGLSLYS
-20 QHLLSNNIIEDDKGL
+20 HLAAGTPGSVDGLLKIWRDHGSGNISL
-35 IGKCG
+35 RQL
-40 DWINFEPTLL
+40 LL
-50 PPQTIKCNNHSCRT
+50 PAIQLA
-64 CRRERIEKLQLKH
+64 ERGFPISYGFAQV
-77 YLLNKEFREIGGH
+77 LNIF
-90 ILLFTLTIHHTKEHT
+90 
-105 LPFLHERFTKS
+105 
-116 LSQMKGG
+116 
-123 RGWKKLKD
+123 
-131 MTDYIYHYDN
+131 YDFF
-141 IEIQNTNNSGHHYH
+141 
-155 DHLTYGYI
+155 I
-163 NDDVSINEIQD
+163 NDDGAKAVFIK
-174 QLFNTWN
+174 
-181 HYTRKNGLRSSKKYL
+181 KNGEPWRAGDKLVQRDLARTLKL
-196 DVSPSLYGGHS
+196 IS
-207 RSRSVKS
+207 RKGRAGFY
-214 IEESEGIKGTL
+214 EG
-225 EYWESVS
+225 
-232 REYEN
+232 
-237 QPNYI
+237 
-242 HPDKT
+242 KT
-247 PEEVML
+247 AQL
-253 EIKDLNKI
+253 
-261 FSKSKRGRI
+261 I
-270 ERDRNIPTPY
+270 EREMAEGNGFI
-280 IPFNQDTYTK
+280 TK
-290 EDLDNYHSV
+290 DDLDNYHSV

-456 MDDFSAKPGIPN
+456 MDDFSAKPGSPN

-528 MDIQEAVSVPRIH
+528 MDIQEAVSVPRVH
-541 SQWFPDAIIVE
+541 SQWLPDAIIVE
-552 ERSLSKD
+552 QRSLSKD

-566 RGHTIRPYRWSTIGQ
+566 RGHIIRSYRWGTIGQ

>member
-1 MNNTTEEQTQI
+1 MKKIECKKIFWAIVFLCLIQYSHAEPEYAKNGMVVSASRLASDAGVNILKKGGNAIDAAVATGFTLAVTHPQAGNI
-12 GERDRAIT
+12 GGGGFLVAHTAYGESFSLDFREMAPSMAYRDMYLDDSSNVVPGLSLYS
-20 QHLLSNNIIEDDKGL
+20 HLAAGTPGSVDGLLRIWRDHGSGNISL
-35 IGKCG
+35 RQL
-40 DWINFEPTLL
+40 LL
-50 PPQTIKCNNHSCRT
+50 PAIQLA
-64 CRRERIEKLQLKH
+64 ERGFSIS
-77 YLLNKEFREIGGH
+77 YGFARVLNIF
-90 ILLFTLTIHHTKEHT
+90 
-105 LPFLHERFTKS
+105 
-116 LSQMKGG
+116 
-123 RGWKKLKD
+123 
-131 MTDYIYHYDN
+131 
-141 IEIQNTNNSGHHYH
+141 H
-155 DHLTYGYI
+155 DFFI
-163 NDDVSINEIQD
+163 NDDGAKAVFIK
-174 QLFNTWN
+174 
-181 HYTRKNGLRSSKKYL
+181 KNGEPWRAGDKLVQRDLARTLKL
-196 DVSPSLYGGHS
+196 IS
-207 RSRSVKS
+207 RKGRAGFY
-214 IEESEGIKGTL
+214 EGKTAQLIK
-225 EYWESVS
+225 
-232 REYEN
+232 REMAEGN
-237 QPNYI
+237 GFI
-242 HPDKT
+242 T
-247 PEEVML
+247 
-253 EIKDLNKI
+253 KD
-261 FSKSKRGRI
+261 
-270 ERDRNIPTPY
+270 
-280 IPFNQDTYTK
+280 
-290 EDLDNYHSV
+290 DLDNYRSV
-299 YRTVIT
+299 YRTVVT
-305 GNFKDLDII
+305 ENFKDLDIV
-314 SMSPPSS
+314 SMGPPSS

-456 MDDFSAKPGIPN
+456 MDDFSAKPGTPN

-528 MDIQEAVSVPRIH
+528 MDIQEAVSVPRVH
-541 SQWFPDAIIVE
+541 SQWLPDAIIVE
-552 ERSLSKD
+552 QRSLSKD

-566 RGHTIRPYRWSTIGQ
+566 RGHIIRPYRWGTIGQ

>member
-1 MNNTTEEQTQI
+1 MKKIECKKIFWTIVFLCLIQYSHAEPEYAKNGMVVSASRLASDAGVNILKKGGNAIDAAVATGFTLAVTHPQAGNI
-12 GERDRAIT
+12 GGGGFLVAHTAYGESFSLDFREMAPSMAHRDMYLDDSSNVVPGLSLYSHMAAGT
-20 QHLLSNNIIEDDKGL
+20 PGSVDGLLRIWRDHGSGNISL
-35 IGKCG
+35 RQL
-40 DWINFEPTLL
+40 LL
-50 PPQTIKCNNHSCRT
+50 PAIQLAERGFSISYGFARVLNIFHDFFINDNGAKAVFIKKNGEPWRAGDKLVQRDLART
-64 CRRERIEKLQLKH
+64 LKLISRKGRAGFYEGKTAQLIKRERAEGNGFI
-77 YLLNKEFREIGGH
+77 
-90 ILLFTLTIHHTKEHT
+90 TK
-105 LPFLHERFTKS
+105 
-116 LSQMKGG
+116 
-123 RGWKKLKD
+123 D
-131 MTDYIYHYDN
+131 
-141 IEIQNTNNSGHHYH
+141 
-155 DHLTYGYI
+155 
-163 NDDVSINEIQD
+163 
-174 QLFNTWN
+174 
-181 HYTRKNGLRSSKKYL
+181 
-196 DVSPSLYGGHS
+196 
-207 RSRSVKS
+207 
-214 IEESEGIKGTL
+214 
-225 EYWESVS
+225 
-232 REYEN
+232 
-237 QPNYI
+237 
-242 HPDKT
+242 
-247 PEEVML
+247 
-253 EIKDLNKI
+253 
-261 FSKSKRGRI
+261 
-270 ERDRNIPTPY
+270 
-280 IPFNQDTYTK
+280 
-290 EDLDNYHSV
+290 DLDNYRSV
-299 YRTVIT
+299 YRTVVT
-305 GNFKDLDII
+305 KNFKDLDIV
-314 SMSPPSS
+314 SMGPPSS

-358 AYADRAEHMGDPDFW
+358 AYADRAEHIGDPDFW

-456 MDDFSAKPGIPN
+456 MDDFSAKPGTPN

-528 MDIQEAVSVPRIH
+528 MDIQEAVSVPRVH
-541 SQWFPDAIIVE
+541 SQWLPDAIIVE
-552 ERSLSKD
+552 QRSLSKD

>member
-1 MNNTTEEQTQI
+1 MKKIECKKIFWAIVILCLIQYPRAEPEYAKNGMVVSASRLASEAGVNILKKGGNAIDAAVATGFTLAVTHPQAGNI
-12 GERDRAIT
+12 GGGGFLVAHMAYGESFSLD
-20 QHLLSNNIIEDDKGL
+20 
-35 IGKCG
+35 
-40 DWINFEPTLL
+40 
-50 PPQTIKCNNHSCRT
+50 
-64 CRRERIEKLQLKH
+64 
-77 YLLNKEFREIGGH
+77 FREMAPSMAHRDMYLDDSSNVVPGLSLYSHLATGTPGSVDGLLRIWRDHGSGN
-90 ILLFTLTIHHTKEHT
+90 ISLRQLLFPAIQLA
-105 LPFLHERFTKS
+105 ERGFPIS
-116 LSQMKGG
+116 YGLA
-123 RGWKKLKD
+123 LAF
-131 MTDYIYHYDN
+131 N
-141 IEIQNTNNSGHHYH
+141 IFH
-155 DHLTYGYI
+155 DFFI
-163 NDDVSINEIQD
+163 NDDGAKAVFIK
-174 QLFNTWN
+174 
-181 HYTRKNGLRSSKKYL
+181 KNGEPWRAGDKLVQRDLARTLKL
-196 DVSPSLYGGHS
+196 IS
-207 RSRSVKS
+207 RKGRAGFY
-214 IEESEGIKGTL
+214 EGKTAQLIK
-225 EYWESVS
+225 
-232 REYEN
+232 REMAEGN
-237 QPNYI
+237 GFI
-242 HPDKT
+242 T
-247 PEEVML
+247 
-253 EIKDLNKI
+253 KD
-261 FSKSKRGRI
+261 
-270 ERDRNIPTPY
+270 
-280 IPFNQDTYTK
+280 
-290 EDLDNYHSV
+290 DLDNYRSV
-299 YRTVIT
+299 YRTVVT

-314 SMSPPSS
+314 SMGPPSS

-456 MDDFSAKPGIPN
+456 MDDFSAKPGTPN

-528 MDIQEAVSVPRIH
+528 MDIQEAVSVPRVH
-541 SQWFPDAIIVE
+541 SQWLPDAIIVE
-552 ERSLSKD
+552 QRSLSKD

-566 RGHTIRPYRWSTIGQ
+566 RGHTIRSYRWSTIGQ

>member
-1 MNNTTEEQTQI
+1 MKKIECKKIFWAIVFLCLIQYPHAEPEYAKNGMVVSASRLASDAGVNILKKGGNAIDAAVATGFTLAVTHPQAGNI
-12 GERDRAIT
+12 GGGGFLVAHMAYGESFSLDFREMAPSMAHRDMYLDDSSNVVPGLSLYS
-20 QHLLSNNIIEDDKGL
+20 HLAAGTPGSVDGLLRIWRDHGSGNISL
-35 IGKCG
+35 RQL
-40 DWINFEPTLL
+40 LL
-50 PPQTIKCNNHSCRT
+50 PAIQLA
-64 CRRERIEKLQLKH
+64 ERGFSIS
-77 YLLNKEFREIGGH
+77 YGFARVLNIF
-90 ILLFTLTIHHTKEHT
+90 
-105 LPFLHERFTKS
+105 
-116 LSQMKGG
+116 
-123 RGWKKLKD
+123 
-131 MTDYIYHYDN
+131 
-141 IEIQNTNNSGHHYH
+141 H
-155 DHLTYGYI
+155 DFFI
-163 NDDVSINEIQD
+163 NDDGAKAVFIK
-174 QLFNTWN
+174 
-181 HYTRKNGLRSSKKYL
+181 KNGEPWRAGDKLVQRDLARTLKL
-196 DVSPSLYGGHS
+196 IS
-207 RSRSVKS
+207 RKGRAGFY
-214 IEESEGIKGTL
+214 EGKTAQLIK
-225 EYWESVS
+225 
-232 REYEN
+232 REMAEGN
-237 QPNYI
+237 GFI
-242 HPDKT
+242 T
-247 PEEVML
+247 
-253 EIKDLNKI
+253 KD
-261 FSKSKRGRI
+261 
-270 ERDRNIPTPY
+270 
-280 IPFNQDTYTK
+280 
-290 EDLDNYHSV
+290 DLDNYRSV
-299 YRTVIT
+299 YRTVVT
-305 GNFKDLDII
+305 GDFKDLDII
-314 SMSPPSS
+314 SMGPPSS
-321 GGVLLIQMLN
+321 GGVLLIQMFN

-358 AYADRAEHMGDPDFW
+358 AYADRAEHMGDSDFW

-456 MDDFSAKPGIPN
+456 MDDFSAKPGTPN

-528 MDIQEAVSVPRIH
+528 MDIQEAVSVPRVH
-541 SQWFPDAIIVE
+541 SQWLPDAIIVE
-552 ERSLSKD
+552 QRSLSKD

-566 RGHTIRPYRWSTIGQ
+566 RGHTIRSYRWSTIGQ

>member
-1 MNNTTEEQTQI
+1 MKKIECKKIFWTIIFLCLIQYSHAEPEYAKNGMVVSASRLASDAGVNILKKGGNAIDAAVATGFTLAVTHPQAGNI
-12 GERDRAIT
+12 GGGGFLVAHTAYGESFSLDFREMAPSMAHRDMYLDDSSNVVHGLSLYS
-20 QHLLSNNIIEDDKGL
+20 HLAAGTPGSVDGLLKIWRDHGSGNISL
-35 IGKCG
+35 RQL
-40 DWINFEPTLL
+40 LL
-50 PPQTIKCNNHSCRT
+50 PAIQLA
-64 CRRERIEKLQLKH
+64 ERGFPIS
-77 YLLNKEFREIGGH
+77 YGFARVLNIF
-90 ILLFTLTIHHTKEHT
+90 
-105 LPFLHERFTKS
+105 
-116 LSQMKGG
+116 
-123 RGWKKLKD
+123 
-131 MTDYIYHYDN
+131 
-141 IEIQNTNNSGHHYH
+141 H
-155 DHLTYGYI
+155 DFFI
-163 NDDVSINEIQD
+163 NDDGAKAVFIK
-174 QLFNTWN
+174 
-181 HYTRKNGLRSSKKYL
+181 KNGEPWRAGDKLVQRDLARTLKL
-196 DVSPSLYGGHS
+196 IS
-207 RSRSVKS
+207 RKGRAGFYDGKTAQL
-214 IEESEGIKGTL
+214 IKREMAEGNGFIT
-225 EYWESVS
+225 
-232 REYEN
+232 
-237 QPNYI
+237 
-242 HPDKT
+242 
-247 PEEVML
+247 
-253 EIKDLNKI
+253 KD
-261 FSKSKRGRI
+261 
-270 ERDRNIPTPY
+270 
-280 IPFNQDTYTK
+280 
-290 EDLDNYHSV
+290 DLDNYHSV
-299 YRTVIT
+299 YRTVVT
-305 GNFKDLDII
+305 GDFKDLDII
-314 SMSPPSS
+314 SMGPPSS

-456 MDDFSAKPGIPN
+456 MDDFSAKPGSPN

-486 LSSMTPTIVLKN
+486 LSSMTPTIALKN

-528 MDIQEAVSVPRIH
+528 MDIQEAVSVPRVH
-541 SQWFPDAIIVE
+541 SQWLPDAIIVE
-552 ERSLSKD
+552 QRSLSKD

-566 RGHTIRPYRWSTIGQ
+566 RGHIIRSYRWGTIGQ

>member
-1 MNNTTEEQTQI
+1 MKKIECKKIFWTIVFLCLIQYSHAEPEYAKNGMVVSASRLASDAGVNILKKGGNAIDAAVATGFTLAVTHPQAGNI
-12 GERDRAIT
+12 GGGGFLVAHTAYGESFSLDFREMAPSMAHRDMYLDDSSNVVPGLSLYSHMAAGT
-20 QHLLSNNIIEDDKGL
+20 PGSVDGLLRIWRDHGSGNISL
-35 IGKCG
+35 RQL
-40 DWINFEPTLL
+40 LL
-50 PPQTIKCNNHSCRT
+50 PAIQLA
-64 CRRERIEKLQLKH
+64 ERGFSIS
-77 YLLNKEFREIGGH
+77 YGFARVLNVF
-90 ILLFTLTIHHTKEHT
+90 
-105 LPFLHERFTKS
+105 
-116 LSQMKGG
+116 
-123 RGWKKLKD
+123 
-131 MTDYIYHYDN
+131 
-141 IEIQNTNNSGHHYH
+141 H
-155 DHLTYGYI
+155 DFFI
-163 NDDVSINEIQD
+163 NDDGAKAVFIK
-174 QLFNTWN
+174 
-181 HYTRKNGLRSSKKYL
+181 KNGEPWRAGDKLVQRDLARTLKL
-196 DVSPSLYGGHS
+196 IS
-207 RSRSVKS
+207 RKGRAGFY
-214 IEESEGIKGTL
+214 EGKTAQLIK
-225 EYWESVS
+225 
-232 REYEN
+232 REMAEGN
-237 QPNYI
+237 GFI
-242 HPDKT
+242 T
-247 PEEVML
+247 
-253 EIKDLNKI
+253 KD
-261 FSKSKRGRI
+261 
-270 ERDRNIPTPY
+270 
-280 IPFNQDTYTK
+280 
-290 EDLDNYHSV
+290 DLDNYRSV
-299 YRTVIT
+299 YRTVVT
-305 GNFKDLDII
+305 ENFKDLDIV
-314 SMSPPSS
+314 SMGPPSS

-456 MDDFSAKPGIPN
+456 MDDFSAKPGTPN

-528 MDIQEAVSVPRIH
+528 MDIQEAVSVPRVH
-541 SQWFPDAIIVE
+541 SQWLPDAIIVE
-552 ERSLSKD
+552 QRSLSKD

>member
-1 MNNTTEEQTQI
+1 MKKIECKKIFWTIIFLCLIQYSHAEPEYAKNGMVVSASRLASDAGVNILKKGGNAIDAAVATGFTLAVTHPQAGNI
-12 GERDRAIT
+12 GGGGFLVAHTAYGESFSLDFREMAPSMAHRDMYLDDSSNVVPGLSLYS
-20 QHLLSNNIIEDDKGL
+20 HLAAGTPGSVDGLLRIWRDHGSGNISL
-35 IGKCG
+35 RQL
-40 DWINFEPTLL
+40 LL
-50 PPQTIKCNNHSCRT
+50 PAIQLA
-64 CRRERIEKLQLKH
+64 ERGFSIS
-77 YLLNKEFREIGGH
+77 YGFARVLNIF
-90 ILLFTLTIHHTKEHT
+90 
-105 LPFLHERFTKS
+105 
-116 LSQMKGG
+116 
-123 RGWKKLKD
+123 
-131 MTDYIYHYDN
+131 
-141 IEIQNTNNSGHHYH
+141 H
-155 DHLTYGYI
+155 DFFI
-163 NDDVSINEIQD
+163 NDDGAKAVFIK
-174 QLFNTWN
+174 
-181 HYTRKNGLRSSKKYL
+181 KNGEPWRAGDKLVQRDLARTLKL
-196 DVSPSLYGGHS
+196 IS
-207 RSRSVKS
+207 RKGRAGFYDGKTAQL
-214 IEESEGIKGTL
+214 IKREMAEGNGFIT
-225 EYWESVS
+225 
-232 REYEN
+232 
-237 QPNYI
+237 
-242 HPDKT
+242 
-247 PEEVML
+247 
-253 EIKDLNKI
+253 KD
-261 FSKSKRGRI
+261 
-270 ERDRNIPTPY
+270 
-280 IPFNQDTYTK
+280 
-290 EDLDNYHSV
+290 DLDNYRSV
-299 YRTVIT
+299 YRTVVT
-305 GNFKDLDII
+305 GDFKDLDII
-314 SMSPPSS
+314 SMGPPSS
-321 GGVLLIQMLN
+321 GGVLLIQMFN

-392 ISMEKAT
+392 ISMKKAT

-456 MDDFSAKPGIPN
+456 MDDFSAKPGTPN

-528 MDIQEAVSVPRIH
+528 MDIQEAVSVPRVH
-541 SQWFPDAIIVE
+541 SQWLPDAIIVE
-552 ERSLSKD
+552 QRSLSKD

-566 RGHTIRPYRWSTIGQ
+566 RGHIIRSYRWGTIGQ

>member
-1 MNNTTEEQTQI
+1 MKKIECKKIFWTIVFLCLIQYSHAEPEYAKNGMVVSASRLASDAGVNILKKGGNAIDAAVATGFTLAVTHPQAGNI
-12 GERDRAIT
+12 GGGGFLVAHTAYGESFSLDFREMAPSMAHRDMYLDDSSNVVPGLSLYS
-20 QHLLSNNIIEDDKGL
+20 HLAAGTPGSVDGLLRIWRDHGSGNISL
-35 IGKCG
+35 RQL
-40 DWINFEPTLL
+40 LL
-50 PPQTIKCNNHSCRT
+50 PAIQLA
-64 CRRERIEKLQLKH
+64 ERGFSIS
-77 YLLNKEFREIGGH
+77 YGFARVLNVF
-90 ILLFTLTIHHTKEHT
+90 
-105 LPFLHERFTKS
+105 
-116 LSQMKGG
+116 
-123 RGWKKLKD
+123 
-131 MTDYIYHYDN
+131 
-141 IEIQNTNNSGHHYH
+141 H
-155 DHLTYGYI
+155 DFFI
-163 NDDVSINEIQD
+163 NDDGAKAVFIK
-174 QLFNTWN
+174 
-181 HYTRKNGLRSSKKYL
+181 KNGEPWRAGDKLVQRDLARTLKL
-196 DVSPSLYGGHS
+196 IS
-207 RSRSVKS
+207 RKGRAGFY
-214 IEESEGIKGTL
+214 EGKTAQLIK
-225 EYWESVS
+225 
-232 REYEN
+232 REMAEGN
-237 QPNYI
+237 GFI
-242 HPDKT
+242 T
-247 PEEVML
+247 
-253 EIKDLNKI
+253 KD
-261 FSKSKRGRI
+261 
-270 ERDRNIPTPY
+270 
-280 IPFNQDTYTK
+280 
-290 EDLDNYHSV
+290 DLDNYRSV
-299 YRTVIT
+299 YRTVVT
-305 GNFKDLDII
+305 ENFKDLDIV
-314 SMSPPSS
+314 SMGPPSS

-456 MDDFSAKPGIPN
+456 MDDFSAKPGTPN

-528 MDIQEAVSVPRIH
+528 MDIQEAVSVPRVH
-541 SQWFPDAIIVE
+541 SQWLPDAIIVE
-552 ERSLSKD
+552 QRSLSKD

-566 RGHTIRPYRWSTIGQ
+566 RGHTIRLYRWSTIGQ

>member
-1 MNNTTEEQTQI
+1 MKKIECKKIFWAIVFLCLIQYSHAEPEYAKNGMVVSASRLASDAGVNILKKGGNAIDAAVATGFTLAVTHPQAGNI
-12 GERDRAIT
+12 GGGGFLVAHTAYGESFSLDFREMAPSMAHRDMYLDDSSNVVPGLSLYS
-20 QHLLSNNIIEDDKGL
+20 HLAAGTPGSVDGLLRIWRDHGSGNISL
-35 IGKCG
+35 RQL
-40 DWINFEPTLL
+40 LL
-50 PPQTIKCNNHSCRT
+50 PAIQLA
-64 CRRERIEKLQLKH
+64 ERGFSIS
-77 YLLNKEFREIGGH
+77 YGFARVLNVF
-90 ILLFTLTIHHTKEHT
+90 
-105 LPFLHERFTKS
+105 
-116 LSQMKGG
+116 
-123 RGWKKLKD
+123 
-131 MTDYIYHYDN
+131 
-141 IEIQNTNNSGHHYH
+141 H
-155 DHLTYGYI
+155 DFFI
-163 NDDVSINEIQD
+163 NDDGAKAVFIK
-174 QLFNTWN
+174 
-181 HYTRKNGLRSSKKYL
+181 KNGEPWRAGDKLVQRDLARTLKL
-196 DVSPSLYGGHS
+196 IS
-207 RSRSVKS
+207 RKGRAGFY
-214 IEESEGIKGTL
+214 EGKTAQLIK
-225 EYWESVS
+225 
-232 REYEN
+232 REMAEGN
-237 QPNYI
+237 GFI
-242 HPDKT
+242 T
-247 PEEVML
+247 
-253 EIKDLNKI
+253 KD
-261 FSKSKRGRI
+261 
-270 ERDRNIPTPY
+270 
-280 IPFNQDTYTK
+280 
-290 EDLDNYHSV
+290 DLDNYRSV
-299 YRTVIT
+299 YRTVVT
-305 GNFKDLDII
+305 GDFKDLDII
-314 SMSPPSS
+314 SMGPPSS
-321 GGVLLIQMLN
+321 GGVLLIQMFN

-428 AVSVTTTL
+428 AVSVSTTL
-436 NTGFGCGV
+436 NTSFGCGV

-456 MDDFSAKPGIPN
+456 MDDFSAKPGSPN

-528 MDIQEAVSVPRIH
+528 MDIQEAVSVPRVH
-541 SQWFPDAIIVE
+541 SQWLPDAIIVE
-552 ERSLSKD
+552 QRSLSKD

>member
-1 MNNTTEEQTQI
+1 MKKIECKKIFWTMVFLCLIQYSHAEPEYAKNGMVVSASRLASDAGVNILKKGGNAIDAAVATGFTLAVTHPQAGNI
-12 GERDRAIT
+12 GGGGFLVAHTAYGESFSLDFREMAPSIAHRDMYLDDSSNVVHGLSLYS
-20 QHLLSNNIIEDDKGL
+20 HLAAGTPGSVDGLLKIWRDHGSGNISL
-35 IGKCG
+35 RQL
-40 DWINFEPTLL
+40 LL
-50 PPQTIKCNNHSCRT
+50 PAIQLA
-64 CRRERIEKLQLKH
+64 ERGFPIS
-77 YLLNKEFREIGGH
+77 YGFARVLNIF
-90 ILLFTLTIHHTKEHT
+90 
-105 LPFLHERFTKS
+105 
-116 LSQMKGG
+116 
-123 RGWKKLKD
+123 
-131 MTDYIYHYDN
+131 
-141 IEIQNTNNSGHHYH
+141 H
-155 DHLTYGYI
+155 DFFI
-163 NDDVSINEIQD
+163 NDDGAKAVFIK
-174 QLFNTWN
+174 
-181 HYTRKNGLRSSKKYL
+181 KNGEPWRAGDKLVQRDLARTLKL
-196 DVSPSLYGGHS
+196 IS
-207 RSRSVKS
+207 RKGRAGFYDGKTAQL
-214 IEESEGIKGTL
+214 IKREMAEGNGFIT
-225 EYWESVS
+225 
-232 REYEN
+232 
-237 QPNYI
+237 
-242 HPDKT
+242 
-247 PEEVML
+247 
-253 EIKDLNKI
+253 KD
-261 FSKSKRGRI
+261 
-270 ERDRNIPTPY
+270 
-280 IPFNQDTYTK
+280 
-290 EDLDNYHSV
+290 DLDNYHSV
-299 YRTVIT
+299 YRIVVT

-314 SMSPPSS
+314 SMGPPSS

-331 MLEQYP
+331 MLEQFP

-456 MDDFSAKPGIPN
+456 MDDFSAKPGSPN

-486 LSSMTPTIVLKN
+486 LSSMTPTIALKN

-528 MDIQEAVSVPRIH
+528 MDIQEAVSVPRVH
-541 SQWFPDAIIVE
+541 SQWLPDAIIVE
-552 ERSLSKD
+552 QRSLSKD

-566 RGHTIRPYRWSTIGQ
+566 RGHIIRSYRWGTIGQ